1 MIQLTVASNAPPKM
15 VNKQTLFSLH
25 LLDTKYD
32 THEPKSSLALT
43 TEASRSTR
51 ARGVAVSGRR
61 QLIRADP
68 CPGVPCPRVPLHNEG
83 TVLASLKEFKTRLAD
98 LPLCSATYRRIGTL
112 ALDSH
117 GTCTY
122 WSTLS
127 SLPHPLVNSFSP
139 SISVEGNGIILW
151 HKTLYTSSGLGLRL
165 TCARLS
171 PG

>member
-61 QLIRADP
+61 QLIRDE
-68 CPGVPCPRVPLHNEG
+68 PLHNEG
-83 TVLASLKEFKTRLAD
+83 TVLSSLKELKTRLAD
-98 LPLCSATYRRIGTL
+98 LPLCSAAHR
-112 ALDSH
+112 
-117 GTCTY
+117 
-122 WSTLS
+122 
-127 SLPHPLVNSFSP
+127 
-139 SISVEGNGIILW
+139 
-151 HKTLYTSSGLGLRL
+151 
-165 TCARLS
+165 
-171 PG
+171 